1 MKPVH
6 GLSRQIVV
14 TMTLLVLS
22 VVVAITVGSYVF
34 YFVMFAYAPGHLAPA
49 GAWMPSGPE
58 WGWIVLST
66 LSAVAL
72 AIFAAAKLS
81 RRILAP
87 LTSVAS
93 SLRRVSNGDLTARAT
108 SDDRSLGEAS
118 LLVEDFNVMA
128 ERLERMAKEQVFWN
142 AAIAHEL
149 RTPITILRGRI
160 QGLAEGV
167 FMPDEKLFRNLLAQ
181 VENLGRLIEDLR
193 VVGLA
198 DSGHLTLQM
207 ERCDLAAGIRD
218 VLALTEPEL
227 RAKGLLPALRL
238 NEDLVECDPAR
249 MRQALLALLEN
260 ARCHAAPGW
269 LEIGL
274 ACSGGECRLTVT
286 DSGPGIDPCFA
297 AKLFDAFQRGDAA
310 RLQGGSGSGLGLAVV
325 RAIALAHGGEARCH
339 AVGGGTCFELAWP
352 GQARVGRV
360 DGTAVQPAP
369 ERRP

>member
-1 MKPVH
+1 
-6 GLSRQIVV
+6 
-14 TMTLLVLS
+14 MTLLVLS

-34 YFVMFAYAPGHLAPA
+34 YFVMFAYAPAHLAPA

-66 LSAVAL
+66 LSAVVL
-72 AIFAAAKLS
+72 AVFAAAKLS

-87 LTSVAS
+87 LTSVAG
-93 SLRRVSNGDLTARAT
+93 SLRRVSNGDLSARAT

-118 LLVEDFNVMA
+118 LLVEDFNLMA
-128 ERLERMAKEQVFWN
+128 ERLDRMAQEQVFWN

-149 RTPITILRGRI
+149 RTPITILRGRM

-167 FMPDEKLFRNLLAQ
+167 FEPSEKLFRNLLAQ

-198 DSGHLTLQM
+198 DSGHLTLQV

-218 VLALTEPEL
+218 VLALTEPDL
-227 RAKGLLPALRL
+227 RAKGLLPELRL
-238 NEDLVECDPAR
+238 QEGVVECDPAR

-260 ARCHAAPGW
+260 ARCHAAPGR
-269 LEIGL
+269 LEIAL
-274 ACSGGECRLTVT
+274 AWGDGECRLSVT
-286 DSGPGIDPCFA
+286 DSGPGIDPAFA
-297 AKLFDAFQRGDAA
+297 SKLFDAFQRGDAA

-325 RAIALAHGGEARCH
+325 RAIALAHGGQARCH
-339 AVGGGTCFELAWP
+339 AAGGGTCFELAWP
-352 GQARVGRV
+352 DRG
-360 DGTAVQPAP
+360 
-369 ERRP
+369 

>member
-6 GLSRQIVV
+6 GLSRQIVL

-66 LSAVAL
+66 LSAVLL
-72 AIFAAAKLS
+72 AVFAAAKLS

-93 SLRRVSNGDLTARAT
+93 SLRRVSNGDLAARAS

-118 LLVEDFNVMA
+118 LLVEDFNIMA

-167 FMPDEKLFRNLLAQ
+167 FTPNEALFRKLLDQ

-198 DSGHLTLQM
+198 DSGHLTLQV

-218 VLALTEPEL
+218 VLALSEPDL
-227 RAKGLLPALRL
+227 RAKGLLPELRL
-238 NEDLVECDPAR
+238 VDALVECDPAR

-260 ARCHAAPGW
+260 ARCHAAPGK
-269 LEIGL
+269 LEIALVTGQ
-274 ACSGGECRLTVT
+274 AGSGGECRLTVT
-286 DSGPGIDPCFA
+286 DSGPGIDPAFA
-297 AKLFDAFQRGDAA
+297 SKLFDAFQRGDAA
-310 RLQGGSGSGLGLAVV
+310 HLQGGSGSGLGLAVV

-352 GQARVGRV
+352 NRG
-360 DGTAVQPAP
+360 
-369 ERRP
+369 

>member
-6 GLSRQIVV
+6 GLSRQIVL

-66 LSAVAL
+66 LGAVGL
-72 AIFAAAKLS
+72 AIFSAAKLS

-167 FMPDEKLFRNLLAQ
+167 FAPDEKLFRNLLAQ

-198 DSGHLTLQM
+198 DSGHLTLQVQ
-207 ERCDLAAGIRD
+207 RCDLAADIRD
-218 VLALTEPEL
+218 VLSLTEPDL
-227 RAKGLLPALRL
+227 RAKGLQPSLRL
-238 NEDLVECDPAR
+238 DEGLVECDPAR

-260 ARCHAAPGW
+260 ARCHAAPGP
-269 LEIGL
+269 LDIGL
-274 ACSGGECRLTVT
+274 VRGGGECRLTVT
-286 DSGPGIDPCFA
+286 DSGPGVDPA
-297 AKLFDAFQRGDAA
+297 LAWTLFDAFQRGDAA
-310 RLQGGSGSGLGLAVV
+310 RLQGAAGSGLGLAVV
-325 RAIALAHGGEARCH
+325 RAIAIAHGGQARCH
-339 AVGGGTCFELAWP
+339 ATPHGGSRFELAWP
-352 GQARVGRV
+352 NR
-360 DGTAVQPAP
+360 D
-369 ERRP
+369 

>member
-49 GAWMPSGPE
+49 GAWMPSGPD

>member
-1 MKPVH
+1 MKPAH
-6 GLSRQIVV
+6 GLSRQIVL

-66 LSAVAL
+66 LAAVAL
-72 AIFAAAKLS
+72 AVFAATKLS

-87 LTSVAS
+87 LTSVAE
-93 SLRRVSNGDLTARAT
+93 SLRRVSNGDLAARAT

-128 ERLERMAKEQVFWN
+128 ERLDRMAQEQVFWN

-149 RTPITILRGRI
+149 RTPVTILRGRI

-167 FMPDEKLFRNLLAQ
+167 FEPSEALFRKLLDQ

-198 DSGHLTLQM
+198 DSGHLTLQV
-207 ERCDLAAGIRD
+207 RQCDLAAEIRD
-218 VLALTEPEL
+218 VLALAEPDL

-238 NEDLVECDPAR
+238 QDGMVECVVECDAAR

-260 ARCHAAPGW
+260 ARCHATPGP

-274 ACSGGECRLTVT
+274 ACDGGACRLTVT
-286 DSGPGIDPCFA
+286 DAGPGIDPA
-297 AKLFDAFQRGDAA
+297 LASTLFDAFQRGDAA
-310 RLQGGSGSGLGLAVV
+310 RQQGGSGSGLGLAVV
-325 RAIALAHGGEARCH
+325 RAIALAHGGQAHCRAMPH
-339 AVGGGTCFELAWP
+339 GGSRFELAWP
-352 GQARVGRV
+352 
-360 DGTAVQPAP
+360 DGA
-369 ERRP
+369 

>member
-1 MKPVH
+1 MKPDH
-6 GLSRQIVV
+6 GLSRQIVL

-72 AIFAAAKLS
+72 AIFSAVKLS
-81 RRILAP
+81 HRILAP

-93 SLRRVSNGDLTARAT
+93 SLRQVSNGDLSARAT

-149 RTPITILRGRI
+149 RTPVTILRGRI

-167 FMPDEKLFRNLLAQ
+167 FAPSEPLFRNLLAQ

-198 DSGHLTLQM
+198 DSGHLTLQV
-207 ERCDLAAGIRD
+207 ERCDLAAAIRD
-218 VLALTEPEL
+218 VLALTEPDL
-227 RAKGLLPALRL
+227 RAKGLLPELRL
-238 NEDLVECDPAR
+238 QEGLVGCDPAR

-260 ARCHAAPGW
+260 ARCHAAPGR

-274 ACSGGECRLTVT
+274 VCGDGACRLSVT
-286 DSGPGIDPCFA
+286 DAGPGVDPA
-297 AKLFDAFQRGDAA
+297 VAEKLFDAFQRGDAA
-310 RLQGGSGSGLGLAVV
+310 RRQGSSGSGLGLAVV
-325 RAIALAHGGEARCH
+325 RAIALAHGGQALCRAMPH
-339 AVGGGTCFELAWP
+339 GGSRFELAWP
-352 GQARVGRV
+352 DHG
-360 DGTAVQPAP
+360 
-369 ERRP
+369 

>member
-6 GLSRQIVV
+6 GLSRQIVMTV
-14 TMTLLVLS
+14 TLLVLS
-22 VVVAITVGSYVF
+22 VVVAITIGSYVF
-34 YFVMFAYAPGHLAPA
+34 YYLMFSFAPNHLAAPGV
-49 GAWMPSGPE
+49 WMPSGPE

-66 LSAVAL
+66 LSAVVL
-72 AIFAAAKLS
+72 AVFAAAKLS

-87 LTSVAS
+87 LTSVAG
-93 SLRRVSNGDLTARAT
+93 SLRRVSNGDLSARAT

-118 LLVEDFNVMA
+118 LLVEDFNLMA
-128 ERLERMAKEQVFWN
+128 ERLDRMAQEQVFWN

-167 FMPDEKLFRNLLAQ
+167 FEPSEKLFRNLLAQ

-218 VLALTEPEL
+218 VLALTEPDL
-227 RAKGLLPALRL
+227 RAKGLLPESRL
-238 NEDLVECDPAR
+238 QEGMVECDPAR

-260 ARCHAAPGW
+260 ARCHAAPGR
-269 LEIGL
+269 LEVAL
-274 ACSGGECRLTVT
+274 ACSGGECRLSVT
-286 DSGPGIDPCFA
+286 DSGPGIDPAFA
-297 AKLFDAFQRGDAA
+297 SKLFDAFQRGDAA

-325 RAIALAHGGEARCH
+325 RAIALAHGGEARCYPM
-339 AVGGGTCFELAWP
+339 GGGTCFALAWP
-352 GQARVGRV
+352 DRG
-360 DGTAVQPAP
+360 
-369 ERRP
+369 

>member
-1 MKPVH
+1 
-6 GLSRQIVV
+6 
-14 TMTLLVLS
+14 MTLLVLS

-66 LSAVAL
+66 LGAVGL
-72 AIFAAAKLS
+72 AIFSAAKLS

-167 FMPDEKLFRNLLAQ
+167 FAPDEKLFRNLLAQ

-198 DSGHLTLQM
+198 DSGHLTLQLV
-207 ERCDLAAGIRD
+207 RCDLAAEIRS
-218 VLALTEPEL
+218 VLGLMEPDL
-227 RAKGLLPALRL
+227 RVKGLVPVL
-238 NEDLVECDPAR
+238 ELVDGEVVCDPAR

-260 ARCHAAPGW
+260 AKCHAVPGK
-269 LEIGL
+269 LEVRL
-274 ACSGGECRLTVT
+274 DRSGDKHRLSVT
-286 DSGPGIDPCFA
+286 DAGPGIDAAFA
-297 AKLFDAFQRGDAA
+297 ARAFNAFQRGDAA

-325 RAIALAHGGEARCH
+325 RAIALGHGGDVSCH
-339 AVGGGTCFELAWP
+339 RSVSGGTTFALVWSATWLDDSIVANRSHVFST
-352 GQARVGRV
+352 Q
-360 DGTAVQPAP
+360 GT
-369 ERRP
+369 